1 MYRYLNKNPKARD
14 TEDCVL
20 RSISLAQGKTWDK
33 VYDELSQ
40 LAKGRGML
48 FSDAEF
54 VEDYLDGLYQR
65 TCYKNN
71 KVAMTVGEFVEN
83 HPEGVWLV
91 TMRGHITCV
100 KNGILYDTFDCR
112 DRLIWCAWEVRQE

>member
-20 RSISLAQGKTWDK
+20 RAVSLAQGKTWDK
-33 VYDELSQ
+33 IYDELSE
-40 LAKGRGML
+40 LAKQRGML

-54 VEDYLDGLYQR
+54 VEDYLDERYLR

-71 KVAMTVGEFVEN
+71 GFAMTVGDFVES
-83 HPEGVWLV
+83 HPHNTYLV
-91 TMRGHITCV
+91 TMKGHITCV
-100 KNGILYDTFDCR
+100 KEGILFDTFDCR
-112 DRLIWCAWEVRQE
+112 SRLIWCAWEVV